1 MKQSDIISTVLIG
14 VIGFIVAYFVVNM
27 FFNPDEE
34 TVTFKTIEP
43 ISDIVTTPDN
53 LVFNTNAINPTVEVY
68 IGDCSE
74 YDINKD
80 GILSDEEK
88 VLCKQIDVK
97 Q

>member
-14 VIGFIVAYFVVNM
+14 VIGFIIAYFVVNM

-43 ISDIVTTPDN
+43 ISNLVSAPDES
-53 LVFNTNAINPTVEVY
+53 VFNTNAINPTVEVY
-68 IGDCSE
+68 IGDCAE
-74 YDINKD
+74 FDMNKD
-80 GILSDEEK
+80 GVLSDEEK
-88 VLCKQIDVK
+88 VMCKQIDVK